1 MGQVSGSRLIADG
14 SIVNDQRWLAGWF
27 EGHWR
32 RRCFAWIP
40 AGVGMTKCGGGDD
53 VVGGGIRAPYR
64 GTGHEFRSL
73 D

>member
-1 MGQVSGSRLIADG
+1 MR
-14 SIVNDQRWLAGWF
+14 DQCWLVEEF

-53 VVGGGIRAPYR
+53 VAAGGIPAPYR
-64 GTGHEFRSL
+64 STGHSFDRWIDEVGQE
-73 D
+73 